1 MTYIQKKYDTTEKF
15 YGYKVCF
22 YDGGEKE
29 YKQGAAA
36 DKFARKCALAGKWC
50 SLNGLTDKGWMEIA
64 AC

>member
-36 DKFARKCALAGKWC
+36 DKWC